1 MYPKV
6 KSKDLCQ
13 NLTTIDSEICEIRF
27 MTSST
32 TVEKAL
38 YKRVRQSVSTYFFPV
53 DRCFGFSIVRFR
65 TEKNNS
71 IGAPANEYGPRNIV
85 STP

>member
-6 KSKDLCQ
+6 KSRDLCQ
-13 NLTTIDSEICEIRF
+13 NLTTVDSEICEIRF

-38 YKRVRQSVSTYFFPV
+38 NKRVKQSVSTYFLPV
-53 DRCFGFSIVRFR
+53 GRCFGLSMVRFR
-65 TEKNNS
+65 AAKNSS
-71 IGAPANEYGPRNIV
+71 IGAPLKL
-85 STP
+85 

>member
-13 NLTTIDSEICEIRF
+13 KLTIVDSEIWEILF
-27 MTSST
+27 ITSST

-38 YKRVRQSVSTYFFPV
+38 DNRVRQTVSTYFFPV